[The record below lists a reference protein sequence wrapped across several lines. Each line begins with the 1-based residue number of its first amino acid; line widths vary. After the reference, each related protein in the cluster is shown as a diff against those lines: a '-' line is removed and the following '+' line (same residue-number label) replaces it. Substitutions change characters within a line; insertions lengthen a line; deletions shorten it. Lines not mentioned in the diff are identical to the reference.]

1 MKIIH
6 DGDGWLNRKTT
17 PEIYEAYK
25 EYMKTG
31 DYPYTAKVTDWIAD
45 KYGVAEED
53 KKQLGH
59 EVYLAADMYRVEE
72 MIALEQELLGKGF
85 TPITKFELKE
95 GEKIILQGCD
105 EPLRLSKDELGWF
118 GFPPKHTRR
127 GVRLEDKIRDHQ
139 AYEKAK
145 EDGRTHMQ
153 GEAVRMV
160 KAI

>member
-1 MKIIH
+1 MKLPT
-6 DGDGWLNRKTT
+6 DESFNRVTT
-17 PEIYEAYK
+17 DEIYQAYG
-25 EYMKTG
+25 EFMQTG
-31 DYPYTAKVTDWIAD
+31 DYPYTATVVDWIAD
-45 KYGVAEED
+45 KYGVED

-95 GEKIILQGCD
+95 GDKIILQGHD